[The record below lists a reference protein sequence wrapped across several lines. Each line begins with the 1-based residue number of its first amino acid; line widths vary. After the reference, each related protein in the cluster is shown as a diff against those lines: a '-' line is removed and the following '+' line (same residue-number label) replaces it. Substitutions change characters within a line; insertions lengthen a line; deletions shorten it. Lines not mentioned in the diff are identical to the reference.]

1 MEKQGRPKIVKSFC
15 PSKTMFIFIAHKW
28 FKPLLKQ
35 QKMPHLKNGL
45 KLIIAL
51 FFISVIGKAQT
62 NSASTPS
69 APLIQFSGMVLDQD
83 SLTPIPFVSIV
94 IKGTDRGTVSLVNGF
109 FSLIIKPGDE
119 LEFSSITHKNRTYK
133 ISDTLRQKYYYAI
146 QVLTKDT
153 VELPMVEIYSWP
165 SKEDFKR
172 AFLALDLNDSD
183 GDRADKNLTREE
195 MSYLERTQTASATEN
210 YKYVMQAYY
219 TKVYTSGQQPMNNL
233 LNPIKWAEF
242 INAWRSGKLSTTPKK
257 KRN

>member
-1 MEKQGRPKIVKSFC
+1 MKK
-15 PSKTMFIFIAHKW
+15 
-28 FKPLLKQ
+28 
-35 QKMPHLKNGL
+35 GL
-45 KLIIAL
+45 KLIVAL
-51 FFISVIGKAQT
+51 FFIAGITKAQT
-62 NSASTPS
+62 KTIATPT

-83 SLTPIPFVSIV
+83 SLTPIPFVSVV

-165 SKEDFKR
+165 TRDEFKK
-172 AFLALDLNDSD
+172 AFLALDLNDTD

-195 MSYLERTQTASATEN
+195 LSYLERTQTASASEN

-219 TKVYTSGQQPMNNL
+219 TKIYTSGQQPMNNL

-242 INAWRSGKLSTTPKK
+242 ISAWRSGKLSATPKK
-257 KRN
+257 KKN

>member
-1 MEKQGRPKIVKSFC
+1 MKKV
-15 PSKTMFIFIAHKW
+15 
-28 FKPLLKQ
+28 
-35 QKMPHLKNGL
+35 L

-51 FFISVIGKAQT
+51 FLLTNVSKSQIKSTTTTSV
-62 NSASTPS
+62 
-69 APLIQFSGMVLDQD
+69 PLIQFSGMVLDQD

-94 IKGTDRGTVSLVNGF
+94 IKGTERGTVSLVNGF

-119 LEFSSITHKNRTYK
+119 LQFSSITHKSRSYK

-153 VELPMVEIYSWP
+153 FELPMVEIYSWP
-165 SKEDFKR
+165 TRDEFKK
-172 AFLALDLNDSD
+172 AFLALDLNDTD
-183 GDRADKNLTREE
+183 ADRADKNLTREE
-195 MSYLERTQTASATEN
+195 LSYLERTQTASASEN

-242 INAWRSGKLSTTPKK
+242 INSWRSGKLSAKPKK
-257 KRN
+257 KTY

>member
-1 MEKQGRPKIVKSFC
+1 MN
-15 PSKTMFIFIAHKW
+15 T
-28 FKPLLKQ
+28 
-35 QKMPHLKNGL
+35 GL

-51 FFISVIGKAQT
+51 FFSSGICMAQT
-62 NSASTPS
+62 KPVTTPT

-94 IKGTDRGTVSLVNGF
+94 IKGTERGTVSLVNGF

-133 ISDTLRQKYYYAI
+133 VPDTLRQKYYYAI

-165 SKEDFKR
+165 TRDEFKR
-172 AFLALDLNDSD
+172 AFLALDLNDTD
-183 GDRADKNLTREE
+183 GDRADKNLNREE
-195 MSYLERTQTASATEN
+195 LSYLERTQTASATEN

-219 TKVYTSGQQPMNNL
+219 TKIYTSGQQPMNNL

-257 KRN
+257 KKN